1 MAEIATFR
9 KNKIEL
15 SEYDH
20 SHDIQN
26 RVLMAQFS
34 PLDVEV
40 LEEILYSSLR
50 IPLSLL
56 EQNLDL
62 KASELK
68 PILEKLAH
76 TKLFSISGDHVI
88 VDKEM
93 RKYYESQILKFEED
107 FKPGMEYLQSLLK
120 KVTIHALPNWYSISR
135 TSNNIF
141 ESIVEK
147 YLLTPQAFHRYLMD
161 LQFADPIQQEIMD
174 AVYQSPERQIEAAT
188 ILEKYDLTQEQFEE
202 HMLILE
208 FSFVAVVKYVREGRH
223 FKEVITPFSEWDEYL
238 SRLETNSPAPVKD
251 QKSVKR
257 LKTSN
262 FSMIERMSAILEL
275 ALEKPLVREEK
286 VINALL
292 KKCPEFDPDN
302 FSPLVE
308 KLCDLNLA
316 AYQGKQI
323 VCTSDSVG
331 FLKMDLADRAI
342 FLYRHPLNSLEH
354 EDVPEEL
361 CTQRTVREA
370 EKSVSLVLNSGWVF
384 LDEFLDGV
392 AIPLHEGQQITLKR
406 VGRTWKYQFPEY
418 NEEERKFF
426 KAMIQQWLYEVGITA
441 LGTKD
446 GRECFCVTPF
456 GQELFSNE

>member
-15 SEYDH
+15 CDYDY

-26 RVLMAQFS
+26 RVLMSQFT

-62 KASELK
+62 KTKELT
-68 PILEKLAH
+68 PILEKLSQ
-76 TKLFSISGDHVI
+76 TKLFSIKSDHVV

-147 YLLTPQAFHRYLMD
+147 YLLTPLTFYRYLMD
-161 LQFADPIQQEIMD
+161 LHFADPIQQEIMD
-174 AVYQSPERQIEAAT
+174 AVNQSPQRQIDAAA

-208 FSFVAVVKYVREGRH
+208 FSFVAVVRYVRDGRH
-223 FKEVITPFSEWDEYL
+223 FKEVVTPYAEWHDYL
-238 SRLETNSPAPVKD
+238 LHLEQSCPPAIAD
-251 QKSVKR
+251 QESVQRDKS
-257 LKTSN
+257 SDY
-262 FSMIERMSAILEL
+262 SMVEEMSAILEVMIEGPMRDE
-275 ALEKPLVREEK
+275 AKFHK
-286 VINALL
+286 AIQ
-292 KKCPEFDPDN
+292 KTCSEFDPDD
-302 FSPLVE
+302 FSYLVE
-308 KLCDLNLA
+308 KLVDLNLA
-316 AYQGKQI
+316 DSQDGQT
-323 VCTSDSVG
+323 VCTSDTVD
-331 FLKMDLADRAI
+331 FLQMGLRDRAMYI
-342 FLYRHPLNSLEH
+342 YRHPLNSLEH

-370 EKSVSLVLNSGWVF
+370 EKSIKRVVDLGWVD
-384 LDEFLDGV
+384 LDEFLKSLC
-392 AIPLHEGQQITLKR
+392 IPLHESQMIALKR
-406 VGRTWKYQFPEY
+406 IGRTWKYQFPEY
-418 NEEERKFF
+418 NEKELQFF

-441 LGTKD
+441 LGTRD
-446 GRECFCVTPF
+446 GRECFCVTPL